1 MRLSQMSPPLIRQP
15 HPAVTTVILAGGLGT
30 RIGGDK
36 GLQTLHGRA
45 LISWVLEAI
54 RRDCDEILINAN
66 NVQGAYQDFGL
77 RVIADQLPDWPGP
90 LAGLHAA
97 LLCAQ
102 HDYVMMVPCDTP
114 FLPPDLI
121 TLLQRGLSLQETEA
135 AVAVVAGRRQPAI
148 SLYRRSVL
156 PKLTAY
162 LGSGGRKVNDWLDSL
177 QLSEVV
183 FDNVADFDNIN
194 SQEELARA
202 NLMPVRTRSLKD
214 SGNKIINLEKA

>member
-1 MRLSQMSPPLIRQP
+1 
-15 HPAVTTVILAGGLGT
+15 
-30 RIGGDK
+30 
-36 GLQTLHGRA
+36 
-45 LISWVLEAI
+45 
-54 RRDCDEILINAN
+54 
-66 NVQGAYQDFGL
+66 
-77 RVIADQLPDWPGP
+77 
-90 LAGLHAA
+90 
-97 LLCAQ
+97 
-102 HDYVMMVPCDTP
+102 MMVPCDTP